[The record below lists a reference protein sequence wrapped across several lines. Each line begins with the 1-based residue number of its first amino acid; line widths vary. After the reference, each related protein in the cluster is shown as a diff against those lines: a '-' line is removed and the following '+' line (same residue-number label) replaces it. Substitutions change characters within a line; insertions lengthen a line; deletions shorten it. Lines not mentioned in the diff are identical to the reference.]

1 MQVEVYSS
9 EKPAVA
15 GRALLAAILLFALVS
30 GLALGM
36 TLLRKEVRLAPRIR
50 PEGWSV
56 SFRPPKG
63 YLMAPPSPTRFGVA
77 VPFVGRSRSG
87 GTVNLAVHRVQN
99 TDSRDAKVICDR
111 VLRSYVGLLMPLG
124 SLARQT
130 RTDVKL
136 GPFDAVEVWEPALG
150 VVVRAAAISGGD
162 AYAVSLGSPDAG
174 DDAEPYE
181 TFELMC
187 NSFQQRVP

>member
-15 GRALLAAILLFALVS
+15 GRALLAAILLFVFAS

-36 TLLRKEVRLAPRIR
+36 TLLRDGVRLAPRVS
-50 PEGWSV
+50 PEGWSI
-56 SFRPPKG
+56 SFRPPRG

-77 VPFVGRSRSG
+77 VQFVGRTRSG
-87 GTVNLAVHRVQN
+87 GAVTLAVHRIEN
-99 TDSRDAKVICDR
+99 ADSRDAEVICDR
-111 VLRSYVGLLMPLG
+111 VLRSYVGLQMALG

-150 VVVRAAAISGGD
+150 VIVRSAAISGGY
-162 AYAVSLGSPDAG
+162 AYAVSLGSADIE
-174 DDAEPYE
+174 DDTEPYE

-187 NSFQQRVP
+187 NSFEQRVP